1 MSTTPL
7 QIVLVAGSAE
17 QPSRTRANL
26 DVLAN
31 ILRTLGATT
40 HIWDLFDDPLPLF
53 DSRYYPDPYANA
65 SEAVRRFARFADQA
79 DAFVWGS
86 PVYHNS
92 FSGILKNALDSL
104 SIQQFRNKPVAL
116 MSCGNSDRTGSQPC
130 DHLRIVARGLLA
142 IAIPTQVIT
151 LPSDFTFA
159 QGRYHLTNEA
169 LQERVVRLAE
179 ELTAYATIMRPLRS
193 GYAEPA
199 FLSVNNGARDLE
211 PFLTKQ
217 VR

>member
-1 MSTTPL
+1 MSTTPF

-17 QPSRTRANL
+17 HPSRTRTNL

-31 ILRTLGATT
+31 ILQSLGATT

-65 SEAVRRFARFADQA
+65 SEAVRRFAGLADQA
-79 DAFVWGS
+79 DAFAWGS

-116 MSCGNSDRTGSQPC
+116 VSCGNSERTGSQPC

-169 LQERVVRLAE
+169 LQERIVRLAE
-179 ELTAYATIMRPLRS
+179 ELIAYATIMRPLRS
-193 GYAEPA
+193 YYAEPA
-199 FLSVNNGARDLE
+199 FLSGNNGAHNLE
-211 PFLTKQ
+211 PLVTRK